1 MQHERL
7 LALIEELLDERKE
20 SFVLQEGSL
29 ALALLSGR
37 KAVPKLLQL
46 YKRSR
51 SRFEWGAVAQAL
63 ALVGDETA
71 VEPLLRIVKDKD
83 RKAEERAIA
92 LAALGRMADP
102 NPAPVLSRFSRHL
115 NLYAASPTLA
125 ELLQI
130 L

>member
-1 MQHERL
+1 
-7 LALIEELLDERKE
+7 DKRKE

-46 YKRSR
+46 YARSR

-71 VEPLLRIVKDKD
+71 VEPLLRILKDKD
-83 RKAEERAIA
+83 RKPEERAIA
-92 LAALGRMADP
+92 LAALGRMADE
-102 NPAPVLSRFSRHL
+102 NPTPVLSRFAQHL